1 MTFGDYICKSGG
13 LIDSSPALGVAYVS
27 VSMVAL
33 VIMRYQSDGVGRHLT
48 RAWGKAQLKRAGL
61 VYKDV

>member
-13 LIDSSPALGVAYVS
+13 LIDSSPALGVVYVS

-33 VIMRYQSDGVGRHLT
+33 VIMRYQRDGVGRHLT
-48 RAWGKAQLKRAGL
+48 TAWGKAQLRRAGL